1 MSDGLNYLT
10 VILEQDIREDDAQ
23 RLIEAIKCLRGVL
36 EVKPNVADAISV
48 MAQARARRELGDQ
61 LWKVLY
67 PERGSSER

>member
-10 VILEQDIREDDAQ
+10 VILEQDIRENDAQ

-48 MAQARARRELGDQ
+48 MAASASTSRT
-61 LWKVLY
+61 W
-67 PERGSSER
+67 